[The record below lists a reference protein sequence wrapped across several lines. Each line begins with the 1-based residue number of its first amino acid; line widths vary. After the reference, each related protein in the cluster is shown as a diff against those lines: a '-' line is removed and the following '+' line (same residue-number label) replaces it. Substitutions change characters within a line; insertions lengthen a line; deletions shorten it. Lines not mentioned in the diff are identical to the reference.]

1 MPDSWLQSVAA
12 EMNLAETAYLLKQND
27 GWGLRWFTPTV
38 EVELCGHATI
48 ASAHMLWETG
58 IEPKAKQIAF
68 HTLSGIMTANA
79 QGENI
84 VLNFPAYPVTEC
96 EEPEGLATSLGAK
109 LTFVGHNGLGSVV
122 MIETED
128 EIRELTPNI
137 NLLDQVE
144 TRGVIVT
151 AQATTP
157 GFDFVSRFFAPR
169 LGVPEDPATGSAH
182 CSLAPFWAKRL
193 GKTIMTGY
201 QASKRGGVVGVELKG
216 DRVLLKG
223 KAVTT
228 LAGVLADAVVDA
240 S

>member
-1 MPDSWLQSVAA
+1 M
-12 EMNLAETAYLLKQND
+12 
-27 GWGLRWFTPTV
+27 
-38 EVELCGHATI
+38 
-48 ASAHMLWETG
+48 
-58 IEPKAKQIAF
+58 
-68 HTLSGIMTANA
+68 
-79 QGENI
+79 
-84 VLNFPAYPVTEC
+84 
-96 EEPEGLATSLGAK
+96 
-109 LTFVGHNGLGSVV
+109 
-122 MIETED
+122 
-128 EIRELTPNI
+128 
-137 NLLDQVE
+137 LDQVE

-228 LAGVLADAVVDA
+228 LVGVLADAVVDA